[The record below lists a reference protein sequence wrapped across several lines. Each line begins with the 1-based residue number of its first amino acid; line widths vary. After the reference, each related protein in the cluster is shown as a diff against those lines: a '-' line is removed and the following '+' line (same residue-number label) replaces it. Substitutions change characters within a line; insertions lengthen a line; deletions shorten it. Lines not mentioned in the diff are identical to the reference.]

1 MNVTTLGAGRTVTG
15 SAHLV
20 ETAGKRVLLDFGLY
34 QGRRDESRMLNEQIP
49 DEIRS
54 VDAVVLSHGHLDH
67 CGRLPLLVKAGF
79 RGKIYATAAT
89 RDVVRVVLEDSAKIQ
104 EEDAT
109 YLNRRGGRDDQREM
123 RAIKPL
129 YTGKDVAALMSRFE
143 TIDYGRQQE
152 IASGL
157 TATIYDAGHVL
168 GSGYVVLE
176 YEETRCRKRLLFTG
190 DIGRPG
196 SAILRDPHPLPFA
209 VDHVITESTY
219 GTVKHAPIGGVGPAM
234 VAAVRETAER
244 GGRVIFPAFA
254 VGRTQTLLYF
264 LLGAMDRK
272 ELARIPIFVD
282 SPMGVE
288 MSRVTEAHRGLFDV
302 DALKLMRGGKL
313 FDEEFVKLCVS
324 REESMAI
331 NEQRG
336 PCVVIASSPTC
347 EFGRVLHHLKRSVEN
362 PKDMI
367 LFNGFTPGNTLGRKL
382 QDGARQVR
390 ILDRMYER
398 RCQVRTTHGL
408 SAHADGEE
416 LLRFLAPTIRPET
429 TATVVHGE
437 ADRVDGFAARLIQAG
452 MLTAVAPAMGT
463 HVIFGLPW
471 CDIGPAGVQDDG
483 RVGAVDE

>member
-1 MNVTTLGAGRTVTG
+1 MNITTLGAGRTVTG

-49 DEIRS
+49 EEIRS

-89 RDVVRVVLEDSAKIQ
+89 MDVTRVVLEDSAHIQ

-109 YLNRRGGRDDQREM
+109 YLKRRGSS
-123 RAIKPL
+123 AVKPL
-129 YTGKDVAALMSRFE
+129 YTSRDVAAVLGRMVAVK
-143 TIDYGRQQE
+143 YGEGVE
-152 IASGL
+152 ITPGL

-168 GSGYVVLE
+168 GSGYVILE
-176 YEETRCRKRLLFTG
+176 YEEERCRKTLLFTG

-196 SAILRDPHPLPFA
+196 SAILRDAHEVPFA

-219 GTVKHAPIGGVGPAM
+219 GTVKHAPIGAVGPGM
-234 VAAVRETAER
+234 VEAVKAVTGA

-254 VGRTQTLLYF
+254 VGRTQTLLYY
-264 LLGAMDRK
+264 LIGAMRRK
-272 ELARIPIFVD
+272 ELGRVQIFVD

-288 MSRVTEAHRGLFDV
+288 MSRVTEAHRDLFDAE
-302 DALKLMRGGKL
+302 ALKAAGGGKL
-313 FDEEFVKLCVS
+313 FDEEFVRLCVT

-331 NEQRG
+331 NEHRG
-336 PCVVIASSPTC
+336 GCVIIASSPTC

-362 PKDMI
+362 PKDMV
-367 LFNGFTPGNTLGRKL
+367 LFNGYTPGNTLGRKL

-408 SAHADGEE
+408 SAHADGDE

-437 ADRVDGFAARLIQAG
+437 TERVDGFAARLIQAG
-452 MLTAVAPAMGT
+452 MTTAVAPAMGT
-463 HVIFGLPW
+463 HVIFGQPW
-471 CDIGPAGVQDDG
+471 CDLGPAGVQDDG